1 MQAVSPKTIST
12 KKMGPHISSFEQ
24 LEKSRFEKDPPWLRS
39 IRKAGIAHF
48 VNLGFPTTDHEEW
61 RFTNVTPIA
70 KLPFN
75 PVLEYSANDL
85 TLKKIKPITFEKMKG
100 SRLVFVDGHFSKEL
114 SVISNYSNGIKI
126 GSLAAAVATN
136 SRMLE
141 QHLARYA
148 RFDENAFAALN
159 TAFFFD
165 GAFVFIP
172 DGVVVDEPIHLLFI
186 ATAKET
192 GNTIHPRNLLIVGKN
207 SKATLIESYENYSK
221 TPYFTNALTEI
232 VVGENAVV
240 EHCKLQKE
248 ALNSFHIATIHAHQ
262 KKDSH
267 FTSHSISVGAQL
279 ARNNIHAVLDAEGI
293 DCILNGLYLANGTQ
307 LVDHH
312 TVVDHAKPNCGSHE
326 YYHGILDGQSK
337 GVFNGKIFV
346 RKDAQKTDAKQ
357 TNRNL
362 LLSSDA
368 TVDTKPQLE
377 IFADDVKCTHG
388 ATIGQL
394 DEEAIFYLKS
404 RGIGNGAARSM
415 LIHAFA
421 SEVLN
426 RIKMELVQV
435 SLDRLLNDYLDQS
448 FHLSL
453 QE

>member
-1 MQAVSPKTIST
+1 MQTISSKSISPK
-12 KKMGPHISSFEQ
+12 KADPYVSSFEQ
-24 LEKSRFEKDPPWLRS
+24 LEKGRFQKDPAWLRAV
-39 IRKAGIAHF
+39 RKAGIAHF

-61 RFTNVTPIA
+61 RFTNVTSIT

-85 TLKKIKPITFEKMKG
+85 TSKKVKPITFEKMKG

-114 SVISNYSNGIKI
+114 SVIQPNSIKI
-126 GSLAAAVATN
+126 GSLAAAIATD
-136 SRMLE
+136 SGILE
-141 QHLARYA
+141 QYLARHA
-148 RFDENAFAALN
+148 RFDENAFTALN

-186 ATAKET
+186 STAKEMGT
-192 GNTIHPRNLLIVGKN
+192 TIHPRNLLIVGKG
-207 SKATLIESYENYSK
+207 SKATFIESYESHSK
-221 TPYFTNALTEI
+221 VPYFTNALTEI
-232 VVGENAVV
+232 VLEENAVV
-240 EHCKLQKE
+240 EHCKLQNE
-248 ALNSFHIATIHAHQ
+248 ALQSFHIATIHAYQ
-262 KKDSH
+262 RQNSH

-279 ARNNIHAVLDAEGI
+279 ARNNIHVVLDGEGI
-293 DCILNGLYLANGTQ
+293 DSILNGLYLANGTQ

-326 YYHGILDGQSK
+326 YYHGILDGKSK

-368 TVDTKPQLE
+368 TIDTKPQLE

-388 ATIGQL
+388 ATVGQL

-404 RGIGNGAARSM
+404 RGIGHDTARSM

-426 RIKMELVQV
+426 RIKMKAVQV
-435 SLDRLLNDYLDQS
+435 SLDKLLNDYLDQS
-448 FHLSL
+448 FHLSS